1 MQDKYR
7 KMYNKNVFGTSDVS
21 ILKFYYASFKI
32 HYNNGNVSSVKE
44 FIETCAN
51 SATSTSKMAKI
62 LELLPLVPSGYAT
75 ELKRIANIM
84 TIRQDEV
91 EVLFLKE
98 DLKDEDFE
106 NFCIGKNAN
115 KITSPKILS
124 KEEKISEIINYIR
137 IHNSKPKMKQLG
149 DRMFGYLLKSKVIGV
164 YAPSERMDAWDKYVG
179 KDIKP
184 TNKNLL
190 STPDRN
196 RNETGKNF
204 DTLIKNLSEILS
216 FCRELQFDEITKII
230 QSDLDEAILLSSKRK
245 AFTQDK

>member
-21 ILKFYYASFKI
+21 ILKFYYASFKLQ
-32 HYNNGNVSSVKE
+32 YSKGNVSSVKE

-75 ELKRIANIM
+75 ELKRIA
-84 TIRQDEV
+84 TILTARCNEV

-106 NFCIGKNAN
+106 NFCIGKNTN
-115 KITSPKILS
+115 IETLTPTLS
-124 KEEKISEIINYIR
+124 KEEKINEVISIIR
-137 IHNSKPKMKQLG
+137 IYNSKRKLMQLG
-149 DRMFGYLLKSKVIGV
+149 DRMFGYLLKSGVVGV
-164 YAPSERMDAWDKYVG
+164 YAPGERMDAWDKYVG

-184 TNKNLL
+184 SNIDLL
-190 STPDRN
+190 GTPDRN
-196 RNETGKNF
+196 RNASGKNF
-204 DTLIKNLSEILS
+204 NALINSLNEILS
-216 FCRELQFDEITKII
+216 FCRELQFDEMTKII
-230 QSDLDEAILLSSKRK
+230 QSDLDRVILLSSKRK
-245 AFTQDK
+245 AFPKDK